1 MYTPIERAT
10 RMDTQNIE
18 NLMTGLLQK
27 MKSDGYSK
35 EVLSN
40 TTWVINHFKKY
51 CNERGI
57 STVTV
62 PIMAEFLREK
72 YDIDYY
78 NPSSSMQTVL
88 RRPIL
93 ILYEFFLTGT
103 FCKTHQKERT
113 IETPA
118 QFKDFYLNFWSF
130 INSQNIVIN
139 SKKRKLWVMSEFLMY
154 LNKIGINDITTIEVD
169 TAHTYVNTLDRYARA
184 TKHVIVTVLRE
195 TLEWLHSEK
204 LIRFT
209 GRQAFPIIRK
219 APDTQIL
226 SYFSKEEI
234 QKLLDSV
241 RLDCTHGRR
250 DFSILSILV
259 YLGLRVSD
267 VANIKF
273 NNLDWNNNTINI
285 IQLKTNSLVTLPF
298 LDSVKIPLIDY
309 LKNER
314 HPKSSDEDYV
324 FISTYAPFSKLVTS
338 SFQRIVNKY
347 MDKAE
352 IDYSTRHR
360 GPHALRHSLATNLM
374 SNNVPISAISS
385 VLGHASTRTTE
396 VYLTVDEKN
405 LKNLSLD
412 VPNV

>member
-1 MYTPIERAT
+1 
-10 RMDTQNIE
+10 MDTKNIE
-18 NLMTGLLQK
+18 NLMTSLLQK
-27 MKSDGYSK
+27 MKNDGYSK
-35 EVLSN
+35 EVVSN
-40 TTWVINHFKKY
+40 TIWIINHFKKY
-51 CNERGI
+51 CTEKCI
-57 STVTV
+57 TTVTV

-72 YDIDYY
+72 YDVDYY

-88 RRPIL
+88 RRPVL
-93 ILYEFFLTGT
+93 ILYEFYLTGT

-113 IETPA
+113 IDTPT
-118 QFKDFYLNFWSF
+118 QFKDFYLKFRDF
-130 INSQNIVIN
+130 INSKNIIFK

-154 LNKIGINDITTIEVD
+154 LNNIGINDITTIEVD
-169 TAHTYVNTLDRYARA
+169 TAHTYINSLDRYARA
-184 TKHVIVTVLRE
+184 TKRIIVTVLRE

-204 LIRFT
+204 LINFT
-209 GRQAFPIIRK
+209 GRQAFPIVRK

-234 QKLLDSV
+234 QRLLDSIH
-241 RLDCTHGRR
+241 LDSTHGKR
-250 DFSILSILV
+250 DFAVLSILV

-267 VANIKF
+267 VANLKF
-273 NNLDWNNNTINI
+273 NSLDWNNNTINI
-285 IQLKTNSLVTLPF
+285 TQLKTNNLLTLPF
-298 LDSVKIPLIDY
+298 LDNIKIPLIDY

-314 HPKSSDEDYV
+314 RPKSSDEDYV
-324 FISTYAPFSKLVTS
+324 FISTYAPFNKLVIS

-352 IDYSTRHR
+352 IDYSTRHH

-385 VLGHASTRTTE
+385 VLGHANTRTTE
-396 VYLTVDEKN
+396 IYLTIDEKN
-405 LKNLSLD
+405 LKNLSLE

>member
-1 MYTPIERAT
+1 
-10 RMDTQNIE
+10 MDTQNIE

-27 MKSDGYSK
+27 MKSNGYSK

-40 TTWVINHFKKY
+40 TIWVINHFKKY

-78 NPSSSMQTVL
+78 NPSSSAQTVL

-169 TAHTYVNTLDRYARA
+169 TAHSYVNTLDRYARA

-241 RLDCTHGRR
+241 CLDCTHGRR

-273 NNLDWNNNTINI
+273 NSLDWNNNTINI
-285 IQLKTNSLVTLPF
+285 IQLKT
-298 LDSVKIPLIDY
+298 
-309 LKNER
+309 R
-314 HPKSSDEDYV
+314 
-324 FISTYAPFSKLVTS
+324 
-338 SFQRIVNKY
+338 
-347 MDKAE
+347 
-352 IDYSTRHR
+352 
-360 GPHALRHSLATNLM
+360 
-374 SNNVPISAISS
+374 
-385 VLGHASTRTTE
+385 
-396 VYLTVDEKN
+396 
-405 LKNLSLD
+405 LS
-412 VPNV
+412 P

>member
-1 MYTPIERAT
+1 
-10 RMDTQNIE
+10 MDTQNIE

-35 EVLSN
+35 EVVSN
-40 TTWVINHFKKY
+40 TIWIINHFKKY

-57 STVTV
+57 TTVTV
-62 PIMAEFLREK
+62 PIMAEFLKEK

-78 NPSSSMQTVL
+78 NPSSAMQTVL

-118 QFKDFYLNFWSF
+118 QFKDFYLKFWSF
-130 INSQNIVIN
+130 INSQNIVIG

-169 TAHTYVNTLDRYARA
+169 TAHTYVSTLNRYARA

-195 TLEWLHSEK
+195 TLEWLYSEK

-209 GRQAFPIIRK
+209 GRKAFPIIRK

-226 SYFSKEEI
+226 SYFSKDEI

-241 RLDCTHGRR
+241 RLDCAHGKR
-250 DFSILSILV
+250 DFAILSILV

-267 VANIKF
+267 LANIKF

-285 IQLKTNSLVTLPF
+285 IQIKTNNLVTLPF
-298 LDSVKIPLIDY
+298 LDNIKIPLIDY

-314 HPKSSDEDYV
+314 CPKSSDEDYV
-324 FISTYAPFSKLVTS
+324 FISTYAPFNKLVTS

-396 VYLTVDEKN
+396 IYLTVDEKN

>member
-1 MYTPIERAT
+1 
-10 RMDTQNIE
+10 MDTKNIE
-18 NLMTGLLQK
+18 NLMTSLLQK
-27 MKSDGYSK
+27 MKNDGYSK
-35 EVLSN
+35 EVVSN
-40 TTWVINHFKKY
+40 TIWIINHFKKY
-51 CNERGI
+51 CAEKCI
-57 STVTV
+57 TTVTV

-72 YDIDYY
+72 YDVDYY

-88 RRPIL
+88 RRPVL
-93 ILYEFFLTGT
+93 ILYEFYLTGT
-103 FCKTHQKERT
+103 FCKMHQKEKT
-113 IETPA
+113 IDTPS
-118 QFKDFYLNFWSF
+118 QFKDFYLKFRDF
-130 INSQNIVIN
+130 INSKNIILK

-154 LNKIGINDITTIEVD
+154 LNNIGINDITTIEVD
-169 TAHTYVNTLDRYARA
+169 TAHTYINSLDNYARA

-204 LIRFT
+204 LINFT
-209 GRQAFPIIRK
+209 GKQAFPTVRK

-234 QKLLDSV
+234 QRLLDSIH
-241 RLDCTHGRR
+241 LDSTHGKR
-250 DFSILSILV
+250 DLAVLSILV

-267 VANIKF
+267 VANLKF
-273 NNLDWNNNTINI
+273 NSLDWNNNTINVT
-285 IQLKTNSLVTLPF
+285 QLKTNSLLTLPF
-298 LDSVKIPLIDY
+298 LDNIKIPLIDY

-314 HPKSSDEDYV
+314 RPKSSDEDYV
-324 FISTYAPFSKLVTS
+324 FISTYAPFNKLVIS

-352 IDYSTRHR
+352 IDYSTRHH

-385 VLGHASTRTTE
+385 VLGHANTRATE
-396 VYLTVDEKN
+396 IYLTIDEKN
-405 LKNLSLD
+405 LKNLSLE

>member
-1 MYTPIERAT
+1 
-10 RMDTQNIE
+10 MDTKNIE
-18 NLMTGLLQK
+18 NIMAGLLQK
-27 MKSDGYSK
+27 LKNDGYSK
-35 EVLSN
+35 EVISN
-40 TTWVINHFKKY
+40 TTWIINHFKKY
-51 CNERGI
+51 CTEKHI
-57 STVTV
+57 TTVTI

-93 ILYEFFLTGT
+93 ILYEFYLTGT

-113 IETPA
+113 INTPK
-118 QFKDFYLNFWSF
+118 QFKDFYLKFRDF
-130 INSQNIVIN
+130 INSKNIIIN

-154 LNKIGINDITTIEVD
+154 LNNVGIHDITTIEVG
-169 TAHTYVNTLDRYARA
+169 TAHTYVNTLDKYARA
-184 TKHVIVTVLRE
+184 TKRVIVTVLRE

-204 LIRFT
+204 LISFT
-209 GRQAFPIIRK
+209 GRQAFPIVRK
-219 APDTQIL
+219 SPDTQIL

-234 QKLLDSV
+234 QKLLNSV
-241 RLDCTHGRR
+241 HLDCTHGKR
-250 DFSILSILV
+250 DFAILSILV

-267 VANIKF
+267 VANLKF

-298 LDSVKIPLIDY
+298 LDDIKIPLIDY

-324 FISTYAPFSKLVTS
+324 FISTYAPFNKLVTS
-338 SFQRIVNKY
+338 SFQRIVNKH

-352 IDYSTRHR
+352 IDYATRHH

-374 SNNVPISAISS
+374 DNNVPISAISS
-385 VLGHASTRTTE
+385 VLGHASTRSTE
-396 VYLTVDEKN
+396 IYLTVDERN
-405 LKNLSLD
+405 LKNLSLE
-412 VPNV
+412 VPSV